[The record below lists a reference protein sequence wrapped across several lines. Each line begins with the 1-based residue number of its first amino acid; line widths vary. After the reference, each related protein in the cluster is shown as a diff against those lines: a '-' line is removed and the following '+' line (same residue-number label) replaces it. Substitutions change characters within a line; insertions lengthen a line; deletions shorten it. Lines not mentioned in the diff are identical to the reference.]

1 MVTIEPLRVATY
13 LPRRF
18 MGEVR
23 NWAWPGPKKVN
34 FTGRRTA
41 LKLSVWVPFPYSV
54 SVVPSWQ
61 PGSEC

>member
-1 MVTIEPLRVATY
+1 
-13 LPRRF
+13 